1 MSSQLITIQTGH
13 ARKPAR
19 ISEEMMWAAVSVRRM
34 TICGTITDEEL
45 SDTELAAAARSRV
58 ISCTFMG
65 RYGAIFAICVFAGL
79 SRIRSVRRRAIPC
92 PETAEAELPTYEQPL
107 AGRKFARRPAHSTAR
122 QK

>member
-1 MSSQLITIQTGH
+1 
-13 ARKPAR
+13 
-19 ISEEMMWAAVSVRRM
+19 M

-92 PETAEAELPTYEQPL
+92 RETAEAELPTYEQPSL
-107 AGRKFARRPAHSTAR
+107 AGSSPVGQPIAQPGRNNQTVVLGESALDFGP
-122 QK
+122 